1 MADRSLVQDSI
12 LPVTKSFVVQ
22 LPIAAAFRLFTAEI
36 GRWWP
41 LHTHSVFGDAAT
53 TCTIDEQVGGRIY
66 EVDAQGH
73 QAEWG
78 RILAWEP
85 PARFVCSWYPG
96 RDSDTGQ
103 ELEVTF
109 QDEGDGTRVT
119 LVHTGWERLGE
130 MAPAA
135 RMSYEQGWD
144 TVLQGYIVLTTAR

>member
-1 MADRSLVQDSI
+1 MS
-12 LPVTKSFVVQ
+12 
-22 LPIAAAFRLFTAEI
+22 RLAGE
-36 GRWWP
+36 
-41 LHTHSVFGDAAT
+41 LH
-53 TCTIDEQVGGRIY
+53 
-66 EVDAQGH
+66 EVDGQEH

-109 QDEGDGTRVT
+109 RAEADGTRVT

-130 MAPAA
+130 MGPAA
-135 RMSYEQGWD
+135 RTGYDQGWES
-144 TVLQGYIVLTTAR
+144 VIQGYIELAAAR